1 VLHAARCVP
10 DLPRRWIGI
19 DIKGIVRRFNITP
32 TLLTGDIDMKGIFA
46 VAALAALCAPCLV
59 VAAPKQLKVVESI
72 VIKAPADKV
81 WAAAKDFD
89 SLNKWHP
96 AVAKDEIIKG
106 SNNKPGA
113 VRSLTIKDGPVITE
127 KLLSFSDT
135 THSFS
140 YKFVDTPFPIK
151 DYVSVLHVKDN
162 KDGTTSVRWSST
174 FKRKNPA
181 DNPPDA
187 ESDAAGIKL
196 ITGIYQSGLANLK
209 KQVEGG

>member
-1 VLHAARCVP
+1 
-10 DLPRRWIGI
+10 
-19 DIKGIVRRFNITP
+19 
-32 TLLTGDIDMKGIFA
+32 MKRTFA
-46 VAALAALCAPCLV
+46 VAALAAICAPCLV
-59 VAAPKQLKVVESI
+59 VAAPKQLKVSESI
-72 VIKAPADKV
+72 VINAPADKV

-151 DYVSVLHVKDN
+151 DYVSTLHVKAN
-162 KDGTTSVRWSST
+162 KDGTTLVRWSST

-187 ESDAAGIKL
+187 ESDAAGVKL
-196 ITGIYQSGLANLK
+196 ITGVYQGGLANLK
-209 KQVEGG
+209 KQLEGG

>member
-1 VLHAARCVP
+1 
-10 DLPRRWIGI
+10 
-19 DIKGIVRRFNITP
+19 
-32 TLLTGDIDMKGIFA
+32 MKRTFA
-46 VAALAALCAPCLV
+46 VAALAAICAPCLV
-59 VAAPKQLKVVESI
+59 FAAPKQLKVVESI

-81 WAAAKDFD
+81 WAAVKDFD

-96 AVAKDEIIKG
+96 AVVKDEIVKG

-113 VRSLTIKDGPVITE
+113 VRALTIKDGPVITE
-127 KLLSFSDT
+127 KLLSFSDMS
-135 THSFS
+135 HSFS

-151 DYVSVLHVKDN
+151 DYVSAFHVKAN
-162 KDGTTSVRWSST
+162 KDGTTLVRWSST

-181 DNPPDA
+181 ENPPDA
-187 ESDAAGIKL
+187 ENDDAGTKL